1 MMNEARIKELKNIA
15 NDVRIGI
22 VDATRKT
29 ENHSFSGNKCT
40 KCGYRFNT
48 DYATNPY
55 LEMINI
61 AHGKYK
67 FCPECGR
74 PLNEYIIDERGKSF
88 KKE

>member
-1 MMNEARIKELKNIA
+1 MKMN
-15 NDVRIGI
+15 I
-22 VDATRKT
+22 V
-29 ENHSFSGNKCT
+29 NKKGRSQPECT

-67 FCPECGR
+67 FCPECGDKY
-74 PLNEYIIDERGKSF
+74 EGCQVDGIDFNKCSQSI
-88 KKE
+88 KIWASPHNV